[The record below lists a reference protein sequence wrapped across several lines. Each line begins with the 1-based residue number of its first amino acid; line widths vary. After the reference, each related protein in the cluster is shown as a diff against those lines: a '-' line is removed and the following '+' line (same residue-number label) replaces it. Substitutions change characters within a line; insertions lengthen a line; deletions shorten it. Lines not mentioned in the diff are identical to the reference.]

1 MAKLEQIHR
10 LLYIA
15 ELLKNKP
22 NGITY
27 EETKGFLEEKFQE
40 KGFELKFSEKT
51 FKRDR
56 NLIAEILGLESKY
69 KKSSGTF
76 ALNNEELEEDSED
89 TLEDVLLIEAY
100 RKSKR
105 NSKIILFEKRE
116 PKGLYHFS
124 DFVDAIKRNRVV
136 SFQYQKFYENQPE
149 KRVVVPYALKESQN
163 RWYLLATDFST
174 ENKKSVEELLAN
186 NEKTQF
192 PKIKSFG
199 LDRISNV
206 EIHHTKQ
213 LRFDE
218 ILEDSFKNSFGVSS
232 TLDQTPQEIV
242 LSFTPHQGK
251 YIKSLPL
258 HHSQEIVI
266 DSEKEFRIKLTLYP
280 TFDFTQEIL
289 SHGQNVM
296 VISPESFRN
305 EIKKEI
311 QIMLNN
317 YSEKA

>member
-10 LLYIA
+10 LLYIT

-27 EETKGFLEEKFQE
+27 EETKDFLEEKFEE

-56 NLIAEILGLESKY
+56 ILNSEILGLESKY
-69 KKSSGTF
+69 KKSLGTF
-76 ALNNEELEEDSED
+76 TINNNELEEDSEN

-100 RKSKR
+100 RKSKK
-105 NSKIILFEKRE
+105 NSKIIRFEKRE
-116 PKGLYHFS
+116 PKGLYHFA
-124 DFVDAIKRNRVV
+124 DFVNAIKRHKIV

-163 RWYLLATDFST
+163 RWYLLATDFSV
-174 ENKKSVEELLAN
+174 ENKKSLEDFTSN
-186 NEKTQF
+186 NEK

-199 LDRISNV
+199 LDRIFKV
-206 EIHHTKQ
+206 EIHHTRQ
-213 LRFDE
+213 LRFDDV
-218 ILEDSFKNSFGVSS
+218 LEDSFKNSFGVSS
-232 TLDQTPQEIV
+232 TLDEIPQEIV

-258 HHSQEIVI
+258 HHSQKIVT
-266 DSEKEFRIKLTLYP
+266 DNEKELRIKVTLYP

-289 SHGQNVM
+289 SHGQNVT
-296 VISPESFRN
+296 VISPKSFRKHITN
-305 EIKKEI
+305 TIREMSE
-311 QIMLNN
+311 N
-317 YSEKA
+317 YK

>member
-1 MAKLEQIHR
+1 MAKLEQIQR

-15 ELLKNKP
+15 ELLKSKP

-27 EETKGFLEEKFQE
+27 EEAKGFLEEKFQE

-56 NLIAEILGLESKY
+56 NLISEILGLESKY
-69 KKSSGTF
+69 KKGFGTF
-76 ALNNEELEEDSED
+76 ALNNDELEEDSEG

-116 PKGLYHFS
+116 PKGLYHFT
-124 DFVDAIKRNRVV
+124 DFVDAIKRHRIV

-149 KRVVVPYALKESQN
+149 KRAVVPYALKESQN
-163 RWYLLATDFST
+163 RWYLLATDFSINN
-174 ENKKSVEELLAN
+174 NKSLQDFTFN
-186 NEKTQF
+186 NEK

-206 EIHHTKQ
+206 EIHHTRQ
-213 LRFDE
+213 LRFE
-218 ILEDSFKNSFGVSS
+218 HILEDSFKHSFGVST
-232 TLDQTPQEIV
+232 TLNEIPQEII

-258 HHSQEIVI
+258 HHSQEILI
-266 DSEKEFRIKLTLYP
+266 DDDRELRIKLKLFP

-289 SHGQNVM
+289 SHGRNVT
-296 VISPESFRN
+296 VISPKSFRKHITN
-305 EIKKEI
+305 TIKE
-311 QIMLNN
+311 MSEN
-317 YSEKA
+317 YK

>member
-15 ELLKNKP
+15 ELLKSKP

-69 KKSSGTF
+69 KKDLRTF
-76 ALNNEELEEDSED
+76 YLSNEELDEDSNN
-89 TLEDVLLIEAY
+89 TLEDVLLIEAF
-100 RKSKR
+100 RKSKK
-105 NSKIILFEKRE
+105 NSKIIIFEKRE
-116 PKGLYHFS
+116 PKGLYHFT
-124 DFVDAIKRNRVV
+124 DFVDAIKRHRVI
-136 SFQYQKFYENQPE
+136 SFVYQKFYEKEPE

-163 RWYLLATDFST
+163 RWYLLATDFSV
-174 ENKKSVEELLAN
+174 ENKKSVEDFLSSD
-186 NEKTQF
+186 EKM
-192 PKIKSFG
+192 KIKSFG

-206 EIHHTKQ
+206 EIHHTRQ
-213 LRFDE
+213 LRFDD

-232 TLDQTPQEIV
+232 TVDQTPQEIV
-242 LSFTPHQGK
+242 LSFTPHQGQ

-258 HHSQEIVI
+258 HHSQEILI
-266 DSEKEFRIKLTLYP
+266 DNEKELRIKVTLYP
-280 TFDFTQEIL
+280 TFDFTQKIL
-289 SHGQNVM
+289 SHGHNVT
-296 VISPESFRN
+296 VISPESFQN
-305 EIKKEI
+305 ELKLEI
-311 QIMLNN
+311 QKMLNN

>member
-15 ELLKNKP
+15 ELLKSKS

-27 EETKGFLEEKFQE
+27 EETKEFLGEKFQE

-56 NLIAEILGLESKY
+56 NLIGEILGLESKY
-69 KKSSGTF
+69 KKDSGTF
-76 ALNNEELEEDSED
+76 ALNHEELEEESEG

-116 PKGLYHFS
+116 PRGLYHFT

-136 SFQYQKFYENQPE
+136 SFEYQKFYENQPE

-163 RWYLLATDFST
+163 RWYLLATDFSV
-174 ENKKSVEELLAN
+174 ENNKSIEDFQCN
-186 NEKTQF
+186 NEK

-199 LDRISNV
+199 LDRIYNV
-206 EIHHTKQ
+206 EIHHTRQ
-213 LRFDE
+213 LRFDD

-232 TLDQTPQEIV
+232 TLNEIPQEII

-258 HHSQEIVI
+258 HHSQEII
-266 DSEKEFRIKLTLYP
+266 TDNEKELRVKVTLYP

-289 SHGQNVM
+289 SHSQNVM
-296 VISPESFRN
+296 VISPKSFRN
-305 EIKKEI
+305 EIKKVV

-317 YSEKA
+317 YSEKD